1 MVALTFSL
9 ASPSS
14 ISSSSVSV
22 SASLRLHSPFRF
34 LLSPPRKSF
43 LCLRPRT
50 FTPLHLAMASANTA
64 QTTSTSLQQEKSSLP
79 GPRFSINY
87 RHLLRFLRFL
97 LSLPVAFFF
106 ASENTSCTTTYI
118 SISSVNL
125 PQPFGPLLL
134 FSLPSLSLAPSSGL
148 CFLESLN
155 FL

>member
-97 LSLPVAFFF
+97 LSLPVAFF
-106 ASENTSCTTTYI
+106 ALESTACATTYSPRF
-118 SISSVNL
+118 SINL
-125 PQPFGPLLL
+125 NHPLPCSFLRSMLL
-134 FSLPSLSLAPSSGL
+134 RSITFSLNIKL
-148 CFLESLN
+148 
-155 FL
+155 